1 MKSTLANLW
10 RPHGG
15 VMISNLG
22 DKLLLFRF
30 YYELDFDRLQNGH
43 FLVEGSP
50 WTFNGHLLV
59 FHRLPKGEDSM
70 EVLLVFTDFWV

>member
-15 VMISNLG
+15 
-22 DKLLLFRF
+22 
-30 YYELDFDRLQNGH
+30 NGH

>member
-1 MKSTLANLW
+1 MKSTSANLW
-10 RPHGG
+10 HPHGG

-22 DKLLLFRF
+22 DKL
-30 YYELDFDRLQNGH
+30 QNGH
-43 FLVEGSP
+43 LLVEGSP
-50 WTFNGHLLV
+50 WTLNGHLLV